1 MELKE
6 QLREDKNMLNKIKIF
21 GKKLLWTVWI
31 VFLGLLLIPW
41 CFSSEGREFMGS
53 IFALVMGIGLTV
65 GFLLALVGVWAGWT
79 ED

>member
-31 VFLGLLLIPW
+31 VFLGLLLIP
-41 CFSSEGREFMGS
+41 GV
-53 IFALVMGIGLTV
+53 LVVKAESLWV
-65 GFLLALVGVWAGWT
+65 LFLLW
-79 ED
+79 